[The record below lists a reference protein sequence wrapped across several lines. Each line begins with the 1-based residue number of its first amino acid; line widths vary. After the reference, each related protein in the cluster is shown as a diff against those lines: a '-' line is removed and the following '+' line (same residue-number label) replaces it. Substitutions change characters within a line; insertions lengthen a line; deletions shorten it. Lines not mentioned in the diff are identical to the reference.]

1 MVEETENRWM
11 TWGGI
16 MIMSCLGSLREPREK
31 VPNAAWRSVKLP
43 VRSKGFICIFQAKE
57 LEKWTPSRWKD
68 TSELKN

>member
-1 MVEETENRWM
+1 MDD
-11 TWGGI
+11 
-16 MIMSCLGSLREPREK
+16 LGWYYDNVMPRARREPREK

-43 VRSKGFICIFQAKE
+43 VRRKGFICIFQAKE